1 MYLGAHRFIH
11 RKTEKNAMPEVGE
24 KAPLFEGQTQG
35 GGTVRL
41 ADYQSQKVA
50 LYFYPKDDTPG
61 CTKQAC
67 NLRDNYQTLLDA
79 GIAVLGVSPDDVA
92 SHEKFAGKYDLP
104 FPLIADPEH
113 AILEAYGAWG
123 EKNMYGR
130 KFMGVKRTTFLI
142 GEDGVIRH
150 VFKRPNVKGHTAE
163 IMAKFEEVGA

>member
-1 MYLGAHRFIH
+1 
-11 RKTEKNAMPEVGE
+11 MPEVGE

-35 GGTVRL
+35 GDAVRL
-41 ADYQSQKVA
+41 ADYQGQKVA

-67 NLRDNYQTLLDA
+67 NLRDNYQILLDA

-92 SHEKFAGKYDLP
+92 SHEKFADKYDLP
-104 FPLIADPEH
+104 FPLFADPTH
-113 AILEAYGAWG
+113 TILEAYGVWG

-142 GEDGVIRH
+142 DENGMIRH
-150 VFKRPNVKGHTAE
+150 VFKRPNVKMHTAE
-163 IMAKFEEVGA
+163 ILEKFEALEA